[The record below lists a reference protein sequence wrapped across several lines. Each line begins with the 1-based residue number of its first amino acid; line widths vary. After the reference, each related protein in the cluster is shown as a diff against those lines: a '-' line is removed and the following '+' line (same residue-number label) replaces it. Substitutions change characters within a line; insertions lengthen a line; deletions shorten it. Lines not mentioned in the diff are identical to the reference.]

1 MKGTKIVNTAMNAS
15 GLKIP
20 HWLLSAF
27 ASLKQQVV
35 NNGFQEV
42 AVLDLVNK
50 QQDST
55 LKPAEDALPVLLHKE
70 DEETGMM
77 IAPPSL
83 SNKDPVNPFFRTK
96 RSVCTIPA
104 NLPQMVRDLNSR
116 LTPSQLIGL
125 NPGEST
131 PPTVAPTD
139 QPNTCPAKETGDW
152 WPRTEVN
159 LRSTC
164 PWRLQQ
170 VDLGTDAFPR
180 YVYDA
185 KCICLNGC
193 IGTSPTMRCKEV
205 TYDVTYFQR
214 TGCQDGLALME
225 SRKRTVNIGC
235 HCVGASPQV
244 TVPNE
249 NSE

>member
-1 MKGTKIVNTAMNAS
+1 MKGTKIVNTAMDAS
-15 GLKIP
+15 RLKIP

-35 NNGFQEV
+35 HNGFQEG
-42 AVLDLVNK
+42 AALDLVNK

-55 LKPAEDALPVLLHKE
+55 LKPAEDVLPVLHHKE

-77 IAPPSL
+77 IASPSP
-83 SNKDPVNPFFRTK
+83 SNTDRVNPFFRTK

-104 NLPQMVRDLNSR
+104 NLPQMVRNLNSR

-139 QPNTCPAKETGDW
+139 QPNTCPTNETGDW
-152 WPRTEVN
+152 WPRKELN

-164 PWRLQQ
+164 PWTLQQ

-180 YVYDA
+180 YVYNA
-185 KCICLNGC
+185 KCICSGC
-193 IGTSPTMRCKEV
+193 IGTSISMRCLELKYNV
-205 TYDVTYFQR
+205 SYFQR

-225 SRKRTVNIGC
+225 SRNRTVNIGC
-235 HCVGASPQV
+235 YCASASPQTTAANV
-244 TVPNE
+244 HGE
-249 NSE
+249 

>member
-1 MKGTKIVNTAMNAS
+1 MKGTKIVNTAMDGS

-20 HWLLSAF
+20 HWLLSAS
-27 ASLKQQVV
+27 ASLKHSVV
-35 NNGFQEV
+35 NNVFQEG
-42 AVLDLVNK
+42 AALDLVNK

-83 SNKDPVNPFFRTK
+83 SNTDKVNPFFRAK

-125 NPGEST
+125 NPREST
-131 PPTVAPTD
+131 LPTVASTD
-139 QPNTCPAKETGDW
+139 QPNTCPANETGDW

-170 VDLGTDAFPR
+170 VDLGIDAFPR
-180 YVYDA
+180 YVYEA
-185 KCICLNGC
+185 ECMCRGC
-193 IGTSPTMRCKEV
+193 IGSSISMRCMDL
-205 TYDVTYFQR
+205 TYNVTYFQR
-214 TGCQDGLALME
+214 MGCQDGLALME
-225 SRKRTVNIGC
+225 SRNRPVRIGC
-235 HCVGASPQV
+235 YCASASPQTTAV
-244 TVPNE
+244 NE